1 MNKRKHTSALGEES
15 EEWSQLVVS
24 CFDWSGIKRS
34 FREGKKKKSGF
45 FFLMWTIV
53 KDFIEF
59 VTILLLFY
67 VLVFW
72 LWGRW
77 VGILAPAWPGN
88 EPRVPALEGKVLTTG
103 LPGKSSGS
111 SKKTKKG
118 FLHSVLKATPSSN
131 MKGLLL
137 TYLSSL
143 PHFHLG
149 HFVVLKSF

>member
-1 MNKRKHTSALGEES
+1 
-15 EEWSQLVVS
+15 
-24 CFDWSGIKRS
+24 
-34 FREGKKKKSGF
+34 
-45 FFLMWTIV
+45 MWTIV

-118 FLHSVLKATPSSN
+118 FLHSVLKEFW
-131 MKGLLL
+131 LLQMED
-137 TYLSSL
+137 
-143 PHFHLG
+143 
-149 HFVVLKSF
+149 LKSGRFLKSGKFFNFVSSYLYFCICFRISLSISIQSPVGIFTGIALNLWICLWELTF